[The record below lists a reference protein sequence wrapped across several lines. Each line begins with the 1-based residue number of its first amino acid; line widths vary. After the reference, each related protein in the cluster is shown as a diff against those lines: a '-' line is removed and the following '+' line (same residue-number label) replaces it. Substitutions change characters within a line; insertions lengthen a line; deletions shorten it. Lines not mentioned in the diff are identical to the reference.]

1 MNKDFEHT
9 QPLPRVSPDMESQ
22 KTQLLNVGKVRE
34 LEPVEIPRRQ
44 QQTDN
49 GGYGGAGNMP
59 PGDNTGINGMN
70 SINNMNSMNSMNSIN
85 GRNGMN
91 MNVPGNPPQK
101 DRPGGRG
108 KMIALLSV
116 GFVVAAFC
124 GAALSGYLSEQQAK
138 KAALDSQH
146 AAATRQL
153 QEADSQQ
160 ESLSRKKERL
170 EAEYQRLLEEQ
181 KAAQSAADKLQGQK
195 EQQEKSQQDKSP
207 VGKVLDKITGD
218 AGKQK
223 KEAESTAAQEAEA
236 KEKLESVSQS
246 VQAAGAAL
254 EELDNQLDNLEAM
267 RQQAKSVKAD
277 VDRAYSENKD
287 TIDTVLHY
295 VSVGFNALFK

>member
-59 PGDNTGINGMN
+59 PGDNTGING
-70 SINNMNSMNSMNSIN
+70 
-85 GRNGMN
+85 RNGMN
-91 MNVPGNPPQK
+91 MNVPGNPLQK

-181 KAAQSAADKLQGQK
+181 KAAQSSADKLHGQK
-195 EQQEKSQQDKSP
+195 EQQEKSQQGKSAA
-207 VGKVLDKITGD
+207 GKVLDKITGD

-254 EELDNQLDNLEAM
+254 EELDAQLDNLEAM

-295 VSVGFNALFK
+295 VSVGLNALFK

>member
-44 QQTDN
+44 PQPDS

-70 SINNMNSMNSMNSIN
+70 NINNMNNVN

-91 MNVPGNPPQK
+91 MNVSGNLPQK
-101 DRPGGRG
+101 ERQGGRG
-108 KMIALLSV
+108 KMIALLAA

-138 KAALDSQH
+138 KAELDSQH

-181 KAAQSAADKLQGQK
+181 KAAQSVADKLQGQK
-195 EQQEKSQQDKSP
+195 EQQEKSQQNKSP
-207 VGKVLDKITGD
+207 AGKVLDKLTGD

-223 KEAESTAAQEAEA
+223 KEAEFTAAQEADA
-236 KEKLESVSQS
+236 RQKLENISQS
-246 VQAAGAAL
+246 VQAAGAAIDD
-254 EELDNQLDNLEAM
+254 LDAQLDNLEAM

-295 VSVGFNALFK
+295 VSVGLSTLFK

>member
-34 LEPVEIPRRQ
+34 LEPVEIRRRQ

-59 PGDNTGINGMN
+59 PGDNTGING
-70 SINNMNSMNSMNSIN
+70 MNSMNSIN

-138 KAALDSQH
+138 KEALDSQH

-181 KAAQSAADKLQGQK
+181 KAAQSAADKLHGQK
-195 EQQEKSQQDKSP
+195 EQQEKSQQGKSAA
-207 VGKVLDKITGD
+207 GKVLDKITGD

-254 EELDNQLDNLEAM
+254 EELDAQLDNLEAM

-295 VSVGFNALFK
+295 VSVGLNALFK

>member
-22 KTQLLNVGKVRE
+22 KTQLLNVGKVRA
-34 LEPVEIPRRQ
+34 LEPGEIPRRQ

-70 SINNMNSMNSMNSIN
+70 SINNMNSIN

-138 KAALDSQH
+138 KEALDSQH

-181 KAAQSAADKLQGQK
+181 KAAQSAADKLHGQK
-195 EQQEKSQQDKSP
+195 EQQEKSQQGKSAA
-207 VGKVLDKITGD
+207 GKVLDKITGD

-254 EELDNQLDNLEAM
+254 EELDAQLDNLEAM

-295 VSVGFNALFK
+295 VSVGLNALFK

>member
-34 LEPVEIPRRQ
+34 LEPVEIPRCQ

-59 PGDNTGINGMN
+59 PVDNTGING
-70 SINNMNSMNSMNSIN
+70 MNSMNSIN

-138 KAALDSQH
+138 KEALDSQH

-181 KAAQSAADKLQGQK
+181 KAAQSAADKLHGQK
-195 EQQEKSQQDKSP
+195 EQQEKSQQGKSAA
-207 VGKVLDKITGD
+207 GKVLDKITGD

-295 VSVGFNALFK
+295 VSVGLNALFK

>member
-49 GGYGGAGNMP
+49 GGYGGAGNMQ

-70 SINNMNSMNSMNSIN
+70 SMNSINNMNSINGIN

-91 MNVPGNPPQK
+91 MNVSGNPPQK

-181 KAAQSAADKLQGQK
+181 KAAQSAADKLHGQK
-195 EQQEKSQQDKSP
+195 EQQEKSQQGKSAA
-207 VGKVLDKITGD
+207 GKVLDKITGD

-223 KEAESTAAQEAEA
+223 KEAESTTAQEAEA

-254 EELDNQLDNLEAM
+254 EELDAQLDNLEAM

-295 VSVGFNALFK
+295 VSVGLNALFK

>member
-70 SINNMNSMNSMNSIN
+70 NMS
-85 GRNGMN
+85 GMN
-91 MNVPGNPPQK
+91 VNVPGNPPQK

-138 KAALDSQH
+138 KEALDSQH

-181 KAAQSAADKLQGQK
+181 KAAQSAADKLHGQK
-195 EQQEKSQQDKSP
+195 EQQEKSQQGKSAA
-207 VGKVLDKITGD
+207 GKVLDKITGD

-254 EELDNQLDNLEAM
+254 EELDAQLDNLEAM

-295 VSVGFNALFK
+295 VSVGLNALFK

>member
-34 LEPVEIPRRQ
+34 LEPVEIPRCQ

-59 PGDNTGINGMN
+59 PGDNTGING
-70 SINNMNSMNSMNSIN
+70 MNSMNSIN

-138 KAALDSQH
+138 KEALDSQH

-181 KAAQSAADKLQGQK
+181 KAAQSAADKLHGQK
-195 EQQEKSQQDKSP
+195 EQQEKKKKKKSAA
-207 VGKVLDKITGD
+207 GKVLDKITGD

-254 EELDNQLDNLEAM
+254 EELDAQLDNLEAM

-295 VSVGFNALFK
+295 VSVGLSALFK

>member
-49 GGYGGAGNMP
+49 GGYGGAGNMQ

-70 SINNMNSMNSMNSIN
+70 SINNMNSMNSIN

-108 KMIALLSV
+108 KMIALLAV

-124 GAALSGYLSEQQAK
+124 GAA
-138 KAALDSQH
+138 
-146 AAATRQL
+146 TI
-153 QEADSQQ
+153 
-160 ESLSRKKERL
+160 
-170 EAEYQRLLEEQ
+170 RLLR
-181 KAAQSAADKLQGQK
+181 
-195 EQQEKSQQDKSP
+195 
-207 VGKVLDKITGD
+207 TGR
-218 AGKQK
+218 
-223 KEAESTAAQEAEA
+223 S
-236 KEKLESVSQS
+236 S
-246 VQAAGAAL
+246 
-254 EELDNQLDNLEAM
+254 
-267 RQQAKSVKAD
+267 
-277 VDRAYSENKD
+277 
-287 TIDTVLHY
+287 TVLGMFTSTRA
-295 VSVGFNALFK
+295 VSSRCWTMPGRWPGLPSPIKRLR

>member
-254 EELDNQLDNLEAM
+254 EELDNLEAM

>member
-34 LEPVEIPRRQ
+34 LEPVEIPRCQ

-59 PGDNTGINGMN
+59 PVDNTGINGMN
-70 SINNMNSMNSMNSIN
+70 SINNMNSIN

-138 KAALDSQH
+138 KAVLDSQH

-195 EQQEKSQQDKSP
+195 EQQEKSQQGKSAA
-207 VGKVLDKITGD
+207 GKVLDKITGD

-254 EELDNQLDNLEAM
+254 EELDAQLDNLEAM

-295 VSVGFNALFK
+295 VSVGLNALFK

>member
-44 QQTDN
+44 PQPDS

-70 SINNMNSMNSMNSIN
+70 NINNMNNMN

-91 MNVPGNPPQK
+91 MNVSGNLPQK
-101 DRPGGRG
+101 ERQGGRG

-138 KAALDSQH
+138 KAELDSQH

-207 VGKVLDKITGD
+207 AGKVLDKITGD

-254 EELDNQLDNLEAM
+254 EELDNQLNNLEAM

>member
-44 QQTDN
+44 PQPDS

-70 SINNMNSMNSMNSIN
+70 NMNNMNNMN

-91 MNVPGNPPQK
+91 MNVSGNLPQK
-101 DRPGGRG
+101 ERQGGRG
-108 KMIALLSV
+108 KMIALLAA

-138 KAALDSQH
+138 KAELDSQH

-195 EQQEKSQQDKSP
+195 EQQEKSQQNKSP
-207 VGKVLDKITGD
+207 AGKVLDKITGD

>member
-22 KTQLLNVGKVRE
+22 KTQLLNASKVRE

-44 QQTDN
+44 SQPGSDCQTAGQAGQSVGFGQAGQGYD
-49 GGYGGAGNMP
+49 GYGGAGSLP
-59 PGDNTGINGMN
+59 PMGNTAGC
-70 SINNMNSMNSMNSIN
+70 
-85 GRNGMN
+85 
-91 MNVPGNPPQK
+91 PPQK
-101 DRPGGRG
+101 GGRG
-108 KMIALLSV
+108 RMIALLV
-116 GFVVAAFC
+116 AGFVLAAFC
-124 GAALSGYLSEQQAK
+124 GAAFSGYLSEQQAR

-146 AAATRQL
+146 AAATQQL

-160 ESLSRKKERL
+160 ESLTSKREQL

-181 KAAQSAADKLQGQK
+181 KAARSAADKLQGQK
-195 EQQEKSQQDKSP
+195 EQQEKQQQEKSSA
-207 VGKVLDKITGD
+207 GKVLDKLTGD

-223 KEAESTAAQEAEA
+223 KEAAATAAQAEEARQ
-236 KEKLESVSQS
+236 KLEDISQS

-254 EELDNQLDNLEAM
+254 DELDAQLDNLEAM

-295 VSVGFNALFK
+295 VSVGLNALFK

>member
-22 KTQLLNVGKVRE
+22 KTQLLNASKVRE

-44 QQTDN
+44 SQPGSDCQAAGQAGQAVGFGQAGQGYD
-49 GGYGGAGNMP
+49 GYGMGN
-59 PGDNTGINGMN
+59 T
-70 SINNMNSMNSMNSIN
+70 S
-85 GRNGMN
+85 GR
-91 MNVPGNPPQK
+91 PLQK
-101 DRPGGRG
+101 GGRG
-108 KMIALLSV
+108 RMIALLV
-116 GFVVAAFC
+116 AGFVVAAFC
-124 GAALSGYLSEQQAK
+124 GAAFSGYLSEQQAR

-146 AAATRQL
+146 AAATQQL

-160 ESLSRKKERL
+160 ESLTSKREQL

-181 KAAQSAADKLQGQK
+181 KAARSAADKLQGQK
-195 EQQEKSQQDKSP
+195 EQQEKQQQEKSSA
-207 VGKVLDKITGD
+207 GKVLDKLTGD

-223 KEAESTAAQEAEA
+223 KEAAATAAQAEEARQ
-236 KEKLESVSQS
+236 KLEDISQS
-246 VQAAGAAL
+246 VQVAGAAL
-254 EELDNQLDNLEAM
+254 EELDARMDQLEAM

-295 VSVGFNALFK
+295 VSVGLSTLFK

>member
-44 QQTDN
+44 PQPDS

-70 SINNMNSMNSMNSIN
+70 NMNNMN

-91 MNVPGNPPQK
+91 MNVSGNLPQK
-101 DRPGGRG
+101 ERQGGRG
-108 KMIALLSV
+108 KMIALLAV

-138 KAALDSQH
+138 KAELDSQH

-160 ESLSRKKERL
+160 ESLSRKKE
-170 EAEYQRLLEEQ
+170 
-181 KAAQSAADKLQGQK
+181 
-195 EQQEKSQQDKSP
+195 
-207 VGKVLDKITGD
+207 
-218 AGKQK
+218 
-223 KEAESTAAQEAEA
+223 
-236 KEKLESVSQS
+236 
-246 VQAAGAAL
+246 
-254 EELDNQLDNLEAM
+254 
-267 RQQAKSVKAD
+267 
-277 VDRAYSENKD
+277 
-287 TIDTVLHY
+287 
-295 VSVGFNALFK
+295 

>member
-44 QQTDN
+44 QQIDN
-49 GGYGGAGNMP
+49 GGYGGAGNMQ

-70 SINNMNSMNSMNSIN
+70 SINNMNSIN

-108 KMIALLSV
+108 KMVALLSV

-195 EQQEKSQQDKSP
+195 EQQEKSQQGKSAA
-207 VGKVLDKITGD
+207 GKVLDKITGD

-254 EELDNQLDNLEAM
+254 EELDAQLDNLEAM

-295 VSVGFNALFK
+295 VSVGLNALFK

>member
-59 PGDNTGINGMN
+59 PGDNTGING
-70 SINNMNSMNSMNSIN
+70 
-85 GRNGMN
+85 RNGMN

-108 KMIALLSV
+108 KMIALLAV

-138 KAALDSQH
+138 KEALDSQH

-181 KAAQSAADKLQGQK
+181 KAAQSAADKLHGQK
-195 EQQEKSQQDKSP
+195 EQQEKSQQGKSAA
-207 VGKVLDKITGD
+207 GKVLDKITGD

-254 EELDNQLDNLEAM
+254 EELDAQLDNLEAM

-295 VSVGFNALFK
+295 VSVGLNALFK

>member
-44 QQTDN
+44 PQPDS

-70 SINNMNSMNSMNSIN
+70 NINNMN

-91 MNVPGNPPQK
+91 MNVSGNLPQK
-101 DRPGGRG
+101 ERQGGRG
-108 KMIALLSV
+108 KMIALLAA

-195 EQQEKSQQDKSP
+195 EQQEKSQQNKSP
-207 VGKVLDKITGD
+207 AGKVLDKITGD

>member
-44 QQTDN
+44 QQADN

-70 SINNMNSMNSMNSIN
+70 SMNSINSIN

-108 KMIALLSV
+108 KMIALLAV

-138 KAALDSQH
+138 KEALDSQH

-181 KAAQSAADKLQGQK
+181 KAAQSAADKLHGQK
-195 EQQEKSQQDKSP
+195 EQQEKSQQGKSAA
-207 VGKVLDKITGD
+207 GKVLDKITGD

-254 EELDNQLDNLEAM
+254 EELDAQLDNLEAM

-295 VSVGFNALFK
+295 VSVGLNALFK

>member
-59 PGDNTGINGMN
+59 PGDNTG
-70 SINNMNSMNSMNSIN
+70 IN

-181 KAAQSAADKLQGQK
+181 KAAQSAADKLHGQK
-195 EQQEKSQQDKSP
+195 EQQEKSQQGKSAA
-207 VGKVLDKITGD
+207 GKVLDKITGD

-254 EELDNQLDNLEAM
+254 EELDAQLDNLEAM

-295 VSVGFNALFK
+295 VSVGLNALFK

>member
-9 QPLPRVSPDMESQ
+9 QPLPRVSPDMERQ

-70 SINNMNSMNSMNSIN
+70 SINNMNGMNSIN

-108 KMIALLSV
+108 KMIALLAV

-160 ESLSRKKERL
+160 ESLTSKREQL

-181 KAAQSAADKLQGQK
+181 KAARSAADKLQGQK
-195 EQQEKSQQDKSP
+195 EQQEKQQQEKSP
-207 VGKVLDKITGD
+207 AGKVLDKLTGD

-223 KEAESTAAQEAEA
+223 KEAESTAAQEAA
-236 KEKLESVSQS
+236 AQQKLEDISQS

-254 EELDNQLDNLEAM
+254 DELDAQLDNLEAM

-295 VSVGFNALFK
+295 VSVGLNALFK

>member
-34 LEPVEIPRRQ
+34 LEPVEIPRCQ

-70 SINNMNSMNSMNSIN
+70 SINNMNSIN

-138 KAALDSQH
+138 KAVLDSQH

-195 EQQEKSQQDKSP
+195 EQQEKSQQGKSAA
-207 VGKVLDKITGD
+207 GKVLDKITGD

-254 EELDNQLDNLEAM
+254 EELDAQLDNLEAM

-295 VSVGFNALFK
+295 VSVGLNALFK

>member
-49 GGYGGAGNMP
+49 GGYGGYGGAGNMP
-59 PGDNTGINGMN
+59 PGDNTGING
-70 SINNMNSMNSMNSIN
+70 MNSMNSIN

-138 KAALDSQH
+138 KEALDSQH

-181 KAAQSAADKLQGQK
+181 KAAQSAADKLHGQK
-195 EQQEKSQQDKSP
+195 EQQEKSQQGKSAA
-207 VGKVLDKITGD
+207 GKVLDKITGD

-254 EELDNQLDNLEAM
+254 EELDAQLDNLEAM

-295 VSVGFNALFK
+295 VSVGLNALFK

>member
-34 LEPVEIPRRQ
+34 LEPVEISRRQ

-70 SINNMNSMNSMNSIN
+70 SINNMNSIN

-138 KAALDSQH
+138 KEALDSQH

-181 KAAQSAADKLQGQK
+181 KAAQSAADKLHGQK
-195 EQQEKSQQDKSP
+195 EQQEKSQQGKSAA
-207 VGKVLDKITGD
+207 GKVLDKITGD

-254 EELDNQLDNLEAM
+254 EELDAQLDNLEAM

-295 VSVGFNALFK
+295 VSVGLNALFK

>member
-44 QQTDN
+44 PQPDS

-70 SINNMNSMNSMNSIN
+70 NMNNMNNMN

-91 MNVPGNPPQK
+91 MNVSGNLPQK
-101 DRPGGRG
+101 ERQGGRG
-108 KMIALLSV
+108 KMIALLAA

-138 KAALDSQH
+138 KAELDSQH

-195 EQQEKSQQDKSP
+195 EQQEKSQQNKSP
-207 VGKVLDKITGD
+207 AGKVLDKITGD

-254 EELDNQLDNLEAM
+254 EELDAQLDNLEAM

-295 VSVGFNALFK
+295 VSVGFNALLK

>member
-9 QPLPRVSPDMESQ
+9 QPLPRVSPDMESR

-34 LEPVEIPRRQ
+34 LEPVEIPRHQ
-44 QQTDN
+44 PQPDS

-70 SINNMNSMNSMNSIN
+70 NINNMN

-91 MNVPGNPPQK
+91 MNVSGNLPQK
-101 DRPGGRG
+101 ERQGGRG
-108 KMIALLSV
+108 KMIALLAV

-138 KAALDSQH
+138 KAELDSQH

-195 EQQEKSQQDKSP
+195 EQQEKSQQNKSP
-207 VGKVLDKITGD
+207 AGKVLDKITGD

-295 VSVGFNALFK
+295 VSVGLNALFK

>member
-49 GGYGGAGNMP
+49 GGYGGYGGAGNMP
-59 PGDNTGINGMN
+59 PGDNTGING
-70 SINNMNSMNSMNSIN
+70 MNSMNSIN

-108 KMIALLSV
+108 KMIALLAV

-138 KAALDSQH
+138 KEALDSQH
-146 AAATRQL
+146 AVATRQL

-181 KAAQSAADKLQGQK
+181 KAAQSAADKLHGQK
-195 EQQEKSQQDKSP
+195 EQQEKSQQGKSAA
-207 VGKVLDKITGD
+207 GKVLDKITGD

-254 EELDNQLDNLEAM
+254 EELDAQLDNLEAM

-295 VSVGFNALFK
+295 VSVGLNALFK

>member
-22 KTQLLNVGKVRE
+22 ETQLLNVGKVRE

-44 QQTDN
+44 QQTHN

-59 PGDNTGINGMN
+59 PGDNTGING
-70 SINNMNSMNSMNSIN
+70 MNSMNSIN

-108 KMIALLSV
+108 KMIALLAV

-124 GAALSGYLSEQQAK
+124 GAALSGYLSEQQAQ
-138 KAALDSQH
+138 KASLDSQH

-181 KAAQSAADKLQGQK
+181 KAAQSAADKLHGQK
-195 EQQEKSQQDKSP
+195 EQQEKSQQGKSAA
-207 VGKVLDKITGD
+207 GKVLDKITGD

-254 EELDNQLDNLEAM
+254 EELDAQLDNLEAM

-295 VSVGFNALFK
+295 VSVGLNALFK

>member
-59 PGDNTGINGMN
+59 PGDNTGINGFN

-108 KMIALLSV
+108 KMIALLAV

-138 KAALDSQH
+138 KEALDSQH

-181 KAAQSAADKLQGQK
+181 KAAQSAADKLHGQK
-195 EQQEKSQQDKSP
+195 EQQEKSQQGKSAA
-207 VGKVLDKITGD
+207 GKVLDKITGD

-223 KEAESTAAQEAEA
+223 REAESTAAQEAEA

-254 EELDNQLDNLEAM
+254 EELDAQLDNLEAM

-295 VSVGFNALFK
+295 VSVGLNALFK

>member
-49 GGYGGAGNMP
+49 GGYGGAGNMQ
-59 PGDNTGINGMN
+59 PGDNTGING
-70 SINNMNSMNSMNSIN
+70 MNSMNSIN

-138 KAALDSQH
+138 KAALDSQ
-146 AAATRQL
+146 
-153 QEADSQQ
+153 Q

-181 KAAQSAADKLQGQK
+181 KAAQSAADKLHGQK
-195 EQQEKSQQDKSP
+195 EQQEKSQQGKSAA
-207 VGKVLDKITGD
+207 GKVLDKITGD

-254 EELDNQLDNLEAM
+254 EELDAQLDNLEAM

-295 VSVGFNALFK
+295 VSVGLNALFK

>member
-70 SINNMNSMNSMNSIN
+70 SINNMNSMNSIN

-108 KMIALLSV
+108 KMIALLAV

-138 KAALDSQH
+138 KAALDSQQ

-160 ESLSRKKERL
+160 ESLSMKKERL

-195 EQQEKSQQDKSP
+195 EQQEKSQQGKSSA
-207 VGKVLDKITGD
+207 GKVLDKITGD

-254 EELDNQLDNLEAM
+254 EELDAQLDNLEAM

-295 VSVGFNALFK
+295 VSVGLNALFK

>member
-1 MNKDFEHT
+1 MRKDFEHT
-9 QPLPRVSPDMESQ
+9 QPLPRVSPDMDSQ
-22 KTQLLNVGKVRE
+22 KPRLLNPGRVRE

-44 QQTDN
+44 PPEN
-49 GGYGGAGNMP
+49 SGYGGAGNIP

-70 SINNMNSMNSMNSIN
+70 NMS
-85 GRNGMN
+85 GMN
-91 MNVPGNPPQK
+91 VNVPGHPPQK
-101 DRPGGRG
+101 ERQGGRG
-108 KMIALLSV
+108 KMIALLV
-116 GFVVAAFC
+116 AGFVLAAFC

-138 KAALDSQH
+138 KAAMDSQH
-146 AAATRQL
+146 AAATQQL

-160 ESLSRKKERL
+160 ESLSRKKEQL

-181 KAAQSAADKLQGQK
+181 KAARSAADKLQGQK
-195 EQQEKSQQDKSP
+195 EQQEKQQQDKSP
-207 VGKVLDKITGD
+207 AGKVLDKLTGD

-223 KEAESTAAQEAEA
+223 KEAESTAAQEAA
-236 KEKLESVSQS
+236 AQQKLEDISQS

-254 EELDNQLDNLEAM
+254 DELDAQLDNLDAM

-295 VSVGFNALFK
+295 VSVGLNALFK

>member
-44 QQTDN
+44 PQPDS

-70 SINNMNSMNSMNSIN
+70 NINNMNNMN

-91 MNVPGNPPQK
+91 MNVSGNLPQK
-101 DRPGGRG
+101 ERQGGRG
-108 KMIALLSV
+108 KMIALLAV

-138 KAALDSQH
+138 KAELDSQH

-195 EQQEKSQQDKSP
+195 EQQEKSRQNKSP
-207 VGKVLDKITGD
+207 AGKVLDKITGD

-267 RQQAKSVKAD
+267 RQQAKGVKAD

-287 TIDTVLHY
+287 TIVTVLHY

>member
-49 GGYGGAGNMP
+49 GGHGGAGNMP
-59 PGDNTGINGMN
+59 PGDNTGING
-70 SINNMNSMNSMNSIN
+70 MNSMNSIN

-108 KMIALLSV
+108 KMIALLAV

-181 KAAQSAADKLQGQK
+181 KAAQSAADKLHGQK
-195 EQQEKSQQDKSP
+195 EQQEKSQQGKSAA
-207 VGKVLDKITGD
+207 GKVLDKITGD

-254 EELDNQLDNLEAM
+254 EELDAQLDNLEAM

-295 VSVGFNALFK
+295 VSVGLNALFK

>member
-70 SINNMNSMNSMNSIN
+70 SINSMNSMNSIN

-91 MNVPGNPPQK
+91 MNVSGNPPEK
-101 DRPGGRG
+101 DRPGGWG

-138 KAALDSQH
+138 KEALDSQH

-181 KAAQSAADKLQGQK
+181 KAAQSAADKLHGQK
-195 EQQEKSQQDKSP
+195 EQQEKSQQGKSAA
-207 VGKVLDKITGD
+207 GKVMDKITGD

-254 EELDNQLDNLEAM
+254 EELDAQLDNLEAM

-295 VSVGFNALFK
+295 VSVGLNALFK

>member
-70 SINNMNSMNSMNSIN
+70 SMNSIN

-108 KMIALLSV
+108 KMIALLAV

-138 KAALDSQH
+138 KEALDSQQ

-160 ESLSRKKERL
+160 ESLSMKKERL

-181 KAAQSAADKLQGQK
+181 KAAQSAADKLHGQK
-195 EQQEKSQQDKSP
+195 EQQEKSQQGKSAA
-207 VGKVLDKITGD
+207 GKVLDKITGD

-254 EELDNQLDNLEAM
+254 EELDAQLDNLEAM

-295 VSVGFNALFK
+295 VSVGLNALFK